1 VKQAPGIRYY
11 EAKMMGAAIATGEII
26 IYCDSDCVYV
36 SSWLRNI
43 LSTFSQNPDIHIVA
57 GETSTPVRNI
67 YELAIALH
75 YFFPRFTN
83 QENVYESDFYFLNNV
98 AFRRD
103 FLLNHPIP
111 TGLPLYRGNCTLHAY
126 TLSHVQS
133 SKIWKHPQSKSTHEP
148 PTSSFSFWRYL
159 LMGRDFVL
167 REHIKSQLA
176 EQSGSS
182 GYLVISQAYVTSGK
196 GFSPYGEN
204 KVYPEIQFQPQ
215 TQKNQQS
222 DRTDHSQFPMALSL
236 TPYQKLR
243 STLSAIL
250 RFRPFQRGKIIPVL
264 QDQPSQLLLI
274 PFAMPIMLWF
284 ELLYTV
290 GKIITYWQPD
300 WILKR
305 YSQVEGELN

>member
-1 VKQAPGIRYY
+1 MYPWVSVKQAPGIRYY

-176 EQSGSS
+176 EQS
-182 GYLVISQAYVTSGK
+182 
-196 GFSPYGEN
+196 
-204 KVYPEIQFQPQ
+204 
-215 TQKNQQS
+215 